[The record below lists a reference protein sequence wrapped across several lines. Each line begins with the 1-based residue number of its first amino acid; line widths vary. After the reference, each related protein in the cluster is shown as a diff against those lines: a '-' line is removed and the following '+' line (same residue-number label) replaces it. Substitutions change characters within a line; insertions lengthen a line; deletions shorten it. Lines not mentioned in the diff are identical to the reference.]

1 MAKLITP
8 TILNSLGWLENCWA
22 NTKAK
27 AEEDFFNSLSRNY
40 GPWEDAPEAIRK
52 GVDFE
57 NEVYKWADKDREGR
71 GSKKFNEVCD
81 MVKGGNYQKKSKK
94 FLTIDGVEYC
104 IYSKLD
110 VKLPK
115 KIIDLKTTM
124 NYRGPKKYLDTM
136 QHKFY
141 CYTEDCDDFEY
152 VVVTWDV
159 GYTID
164 QIFVVPFHVED
175 MLLVEADIVEAV
187 RHFVAFLK
195 TKPRLEEAYEEKFCL
210 YK

>member
-8 TILNSLGWLENCWA
+8 TILNSLAWWQNCWA
-22 NTKAK
+22 NKKDEARH
-27 AEEDFFNSLSRNY
+27 DFLNSLSRNY
-40 GPWEDAPEAIRK
+40 GPWEEAPEAIRK
-52 GVDFE
+52 GVAFE
-57 NEVYKWADKDREGR
+57 NEVYKWADRDRQGK
-71 GSKKFNEVCD
+71 GSKKFNEVCE
-81 MVKGGNYQKKSKK
+81 MVKGGNFQKKSKK

-110 VKLPK
+110 VKLPN

-141 CYTEDCDDFEY
+141 CYTEDCNDFEY
-152 VVVTWDV
+152 VVVTWDI

-164 QIFVVPFHVED
+164 QVFVVPYHVDD
-175 MLLVEADIVEAV
+175 MKSVEADIIEAV
-187 RHFVAFLK
+187 RNFIDIINAYDDLQ
-195 TKPRLEEAYEEKFCL
+195 EAYEEKFCL

>member
-8 TILNSLGWLENCWA
+8 TILNSLAFLQSTSKSWRE
-22 NTKAK
+22 KAY
-27 AEEDFFNSLSRNY
+27 DDLYNSLARNY

-52 GVDFE
+52 GVEFE
-57 NEVYKWADKDREGR
+57 DTVYKHANKTER
-71 GSKKFNEVCD
+71 GGSEKFNQVCD
-81 MVKGGNYQKKSKK
+81 MVKGGNFQKKSKK
-94 FLTIDGVEYC
+94 FLTLKGIEYC

-110 VKLPK
+110 VRLPN

-124 NYRGPKKYLDTM
+124 NYKGPQKYLDTI

-141 CYTEDCDDFEY
+141 CYTEDCLDFEY

-164 QIFVVPFHVED
+164 EIFVVPYHVDD
-175 MLLVEADIVEAV
+175 MNLVEADIANATMN
-187 RHFVAFLK
+187 FVAFIDADPKLK
-195 TKPRLEEAYEEKFCL
+195 EAYENKFCL

>member
-8 TILNSLGWLENCWA
+8 TLLNSLAWLEHCPSSWREKA
-22 NTKAK
+22 QTDLMNT
-27 AEEDFFNSLSRNY
+27 LSRNY
-40 GPWEDAPEAIRK
+40 GPWEEAPEAVRK
-52 GVDFE
+52 GVEFE
-57 NEVYKWADKDREGR
+57 NEVYKWANKDRAGR

-81 MVKGGNYQKKSKK
+81 MVKGGNFQKKSKK

-110 VKLPK
+110 VRLPN

-124 NYRGPKKYLDTM
+124 NYRGQDKYLDTM

-141 CYTEDCDDFEY
+141 CYTEDCADFEY
-152 VVVTWDV
+152 LVITWDI

-164 QIFVVPFHVED
+164 RIIPILYHMDDILEVEQ
-175 MLLVEADIVEAV
+175 EIVDNV
-187 RHFVAFLK
+187 KHFVAFLE
-195 TKPRLEEAYEEKFCL
+195 RNSELEEAYENKFCL